1 MPLFSIPSRIDIYHH
16 VDVDDIMNKKL
27 DDVLLM
33 LGVIHRKENKLMADL
48 TILIDQVKANTDA
61 EASAILLIQGLAA
74 KIAELLASGTNPA
87 EIQALADQLKASA
100 DALGAAVVA
109 NTV

>member
-16 VDVDDIMNKKL
+16 VDVDDIINKKL